1 MKKFYSS
8 MFVLIAFYTIIL
20 VNVPFLVFLKVWAP
34 AYFIFISISEMAGR
48 MESHALAF
56 QEVLKHERGNL
67 DEAMNQQKADM
78 LQRYF

>member
-1 MKKFYSS
+1 
-8 MFVLIAFYTIIL
+8 
-20 VNVPFLVFLKVWAP
+20 
-34 AYFIFISISEMAGR
+34 MAGR

-78 LQRYF
+78 LQRYFLSHLFELQDYEFL